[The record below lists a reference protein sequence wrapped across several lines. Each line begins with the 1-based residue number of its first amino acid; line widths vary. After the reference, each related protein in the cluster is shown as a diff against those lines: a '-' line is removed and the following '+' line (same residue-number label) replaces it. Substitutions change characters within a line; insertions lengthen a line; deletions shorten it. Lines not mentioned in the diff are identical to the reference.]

1 MSIKVLKSLAAFA
14 LGAAVFAQPALAQDK
29 PLKVGVT
36 AGPHAQIFEVVKQEA
51 AKQGLNIQIIEFS
64 DYVQPNVALSS
75 GDLDL
80 NSYQHQPYL
89 DNANADRGYK
99 LVSIAKTVIFP
110 IGIYSKKIKSLSE
123 LKEGA
128 RIGLPNDPTNGG
140 RALLL
145 LQANGLIKLRPEAGL
160 KATPIDVV
168 ENPRKLRFIELDAA
182 QLPRSLDDTDA
193 SAVNTNFAL
202 EAGLNPAK
210 DAIAQESPDSP
221 YANVLVVREKDKDRP
236 EFAKLVSVY
245 HSVAVKQFIE
255 TKYKGRRGGGLV
267 SQERVSRPGLPG
279 CRFDCAPRHR
289 RQAWSWGVFHD
300 RAGERI
306 LALARHVALILRSQD
321 SLTRSGK
328 SAIISGFG
336 RVVSSV
342 GRAADF

>member
-36 AGPHAQIFEVVKQEA
+36 AGPHAQIFDVVKAEA
-51 AKQGLNIQIIEFS
+51 AKQGLNLQVIEFS
-64 DYVQPNVALSS
+64 DYVQPNVALAA

-110 IGIYSKKIKSLSE
+110 IGIYSKKIKSLAD
-123 LKEGA
+123 LKDGA
-128 RIGLPNDPTNGG
+128 RIALPNDPTNGG

-168 ENPRKLRFIELDAA
+168 ENPKKLRFIELDAA

-202 EAGLNPAK
+202 EAGLNPTK

-236 EFAKLVSVY
+236 EFAKLVSIY
-245 HSVAVKQFIE
+245 HSPAVKQFIE
-255 TKYKGRRGGGLV
+255 TKFKGAV
-267 SQERVSRPGLPG
+267 V
-279 CRFDCAPRHR
+279 A
-289 RQAWSWGVFHD
+289 AW
-300 RAGERI
+300 
-306 LALARHVALILRSQD
+306 
-321 SLTRSGK
+321 
-328 SAIISGFG
+328 
-336 RVVSSV
+336 
-342 GRAADF
+342 

>member
-1 MSIKVLKSLAAFA
+1 M
-14 LGAAVFAQPALAQDK
+14 
-29 PLKVGVT
+29 
-36 AGPHAQIFEVVKQEA
+36 
-51 AKQGLNIQIIEFS
+51 
-64 DYVQPNVALSS
+64 
-75 GDLDL
+75 
-80 NSYQHQPYL
+80 
-89 DNANADRGYK
+89 
-99 LVSIAKTVIFP
+99 IFP

-123 LKEGA
+123 LKEGRA
-128 RIGLPNDPTNGG
+128 SACPTI
-140 RALLL
+140 RPTAAALLL

-255 TKYKGRRGGGLV
+255 TKQGRRGGGLV

-279 CRFDCAPRHR
+279 CRFDCAPGTGGKPGPG
-289 RQAWSWGVFHD
+289 GVFHD

>member
-36 AGPHAQIFEVVKQEA
+36 AGPHAQIFEVVQQEA

-80 NSYQHQPYL
+80 NNYQHQPYL

-160 KATPIDVV
+160 KATPIDVI

-221 YANVLVVREKDKDRP
+221 YANVLVVREGQGPSGVRQ
-236 EFAKLVSVY
+236 AGVGLSQRRGQ
-245 HSVAVKQFIE
+245 AVHRDQVQ
-255 TKYKGRRGGGLV
+255 GRRGGGLV
-267 SQERVSRPGLPG
+267 SPERVSRPGLPG
-279 CRFDCAPRHR
+279 RRFDCAPRHR

-300 RAGERI
+300 WAGERL
-306 LALARHVALILRSQD
+306 LALAWHVALILRSPD